1 MAEEHEDMGEVKLDQ
16 FLINEAQAVFERQP
30 KSASEVIERW
40 AYLGQAAEAQ
50 LTERERL
57 LLMAGSG
64 VIQLSVEEQ
73 T

>member
-1 MAEEHEDMGEVKLDQ
+1 MDEEHKDIGEVKLDQ
-16 FLINEAQAVFERQP
+16 FLINEAQTTFERQP

-50 LTERERL
+50 LTEEEMLRL
-57 LLMAGSG
+57 MSGTG
-64 VIQLSVEEQ
+64 VIQLSVKEQ

>member
-1 MAEEHEDMGEVKLDQ
+1 MDQKQKGTGKVELDQ
-16 FLINEAQAVFERQP
+16 FLINEAQKAFERQP
-30 KSASEVIERW
+30 KSASDVIERW

-64 VIQLSVEEQ
+64 VIKLSVEEQ